1 MYSNTGTTLGTT
13 QCQIPPACP
22 MATSGPCSTA
32 KPNLDTGDSTGIII
46 LVVIVVVAFAFGI
59 VCYFTRKRG
68 RRYSVDFTSRHD
80 EANIPLSTV
89 EPVPPVDTV
98 SQNGLQTFGKAEN
111 DETEPEEPEEKPEV
125 QEEQKAEADK
135 SVVDPSAESAAPAP
149 PPDSAEDKA
158 KEDVVEQAPPAPVE
172 PAVEEKTDDEGVVSS
187 KTSVESLK
195 EANENNSNNADFR
208 LQTDLKSNSLFWDV
222 PLDCPV

>member
-1 MYSNTGTTLGTT
+1 MILPKPTRRTTTT
-13 QCQIPPACP
+13 K
-22 MATSGPCSTA
+22 A
-32 KPNLDTGDSTGIII
+32 KDNLNDKSPTTKPSLDTGDSTGIII
-46 LVVIVVVAFAFGI
+46 LVVIVIVAFAFGI

-89 EPVPPVDTV
+89 EPALPVDTV
-98 SQNGLQTFGKAEN
+98 SQNGMQTFGKAEN
-111 DETEPEEPEEKPEV
+111 DEKEPEEPEEKPEV

-149 PPDSAEDKA
+149 PPDGAEDKP

-172 PAVEEKTDDEGVVSS
+172 PTVEEKTDDEGVVSS